1 MFVKC
6 NLSFYILKLIVI
18 VLLDQQA
25 PTVKELKCQLQK
37 VDRELFLV
45 QGLNQEWKFG
55 ELR

>member
-1 MFVKC
+1 VE
-6 NLSFYILKLIVI
+6 KLIWK
-18 VLLDQQA
+18 A